1 MSTDAARFAEPF
13 SKRLDNAGQAFYLSA
28 GAPGKGGIVI
38 GPGTAALCVGNGGGY
53 SNGRKYL
60 ERMCTVKRKPA
71 LFGCAVAL
79 FCLIGGC
86 SGDEGARST
95 RRGGDGGGAGV
106 IDSNTVAVVNGRS
119 ITKQEVDRQ
128 EQEVR
133 NELLAKRSPMELE
146 GHDEEIRKRATDK
159 VIDRVLLEVAAEREG
174 IRIPPE
180 DVESQLAQ
188 LMSNFPSEMVF
199 DEQLAQNGFTRD
211 SFRKQLEVSLGITV
225 LVDKHVGVV
234 AEPDED
240 ECKKYYDENLLQ
252 FWSPEL
258 VKASHILLRV
268 EETDSE
274 SEKVTK
280 RLRLE
285 GILEE
290 ARQGGDF
297 AELAEMYSEGPS
309 APKGGDLG
317 FFKRGT
323 MVKPFEEAAFALEI
337 GEVSGVVETSF
348 GFHIIKVTD
357 RQTESYT
364 PFDEV
369 KKGIGELITKQRYN
383 KELTRYISGLRE
395 AAEIEYADPALAGK
409 P

>member
-1 MSTDAARFAEPF
+1 
-13 SKRLDNAGQAFYLSA
+13 
-28 GAPGKGGIVI
+28 
-38 GPGTAALCVGNGGGY
+38 
-53 SNGRKYL
+53 
-60 ERMCTVKRKPA
+60 MCTVKRKTA

-86 SGDEGARST
+86 SGDKGGRST
-95 RRGGDGGGAGV
+95 RRGGGKAGIV
-106 IDSNTVAVVNGRS
+106 DSNTVVIVNGRS
-119 ITKQEVDRQ
+119 ITKQEIDRQ
-128 EQEVR
+128 EQSVR
-133 NELLAKRSPMELE
+133 EELLTRKSPMELE
-146 GHDEEIRKRATDK
+146 GHDEEIRKRAAEK
-159 VIDRVLLEVAAEREG
+159 VIERVLLEVTAEREG
-174 IRIPPE
+174 IRISGE

-188 LMSNFPSEMVF
+188 IMSTFPSEMVF
-199 DEQLAQNGFTRD
+199 DERLARNGFTRD
-211 SFRKQLEVSLGITV
+211 SFRKQIEISLGITV
-225 LVDKHVGVV
+225 LIDKHMDTV

-240 ECKKYYDENLLQ
+240 ECRKYYDKNMLQ

-274 SEKVTK
+274 SEKLTK

-290 ARQGGDF
+290 VRQGGDF
-297 AELAEMYSEGPS
+297 AELAEMYSDGPS

-317 FFKRGT
+317 FFKRGA

-337 GEVSGVVETSF
+337 GEVSDVVETPF
-348 GFHIIKVTD
+348 GFHIIKVTE
-357 RQTESYT
+357 RQPESYT

-369 KKGIGELITKQRYN
+369 KKNIAELITKRRYE
-383 KELTRYISGLRE
+383 KDLKRYVSGLRE
-395 AAEIEYADPALAGK
+395 AAEIEYIDPSLVSE